1 MLRAASEPAVIFVI
15 IAISFFLVQLTY
27 AGIGGAFQVV
37 PSGSA
42 ATPSANSL
50 SLSGGN
56 AAASVAFALSS
67 ASGGNVKCSNY
78 CNTGGPYGGSACA
91 STAYTTTPTTCYV
104 SETFNTVYQQA
115 SNPLFGTP
123 QYTSPYYQSPADR
136 VSSYNVYN
144 APWFLTCPL
153 NPNNAPNPLD
163 SRLFY
168 TSPYNNNQY
177 PFVAGDVCLAN
188 TQTLTTQMT
197 LPVSITWDTSTPASA
212 SVGTL
217 STQNGARLQ
226 ISLLAYSPEFQSGL
240 QNIISSTYYNS
251 SYIFQNP
258 PAVAQNSIWT
268 WSAVFANFGGSA
280 PDTQTVS
287 ATPIIDKSWQI
298 PQSSDDDSGG
308 ALSGASNSS
317 RGAGTANQSLLAGSG
332 GSGSAQSKPS
342 VSLSGGSATSRQADF
357 ATASCPPG
365 SVCAPLGVCAGEG
378 GICVAQ
384 GSCSASYCCCSVNGG
399 TSTVPTSTTSTTS
412 ISTTSTIA
420 STTTSISTTTTIE
433 TYPCQYSYTY
443 SETTS
448 LQSVSNVQ
456 IPFNEVVTQNIG
468 GTPQVSYNKFDTP
481 ILPYFTYSFSVPSQD
496 SQLMSLS
503 YDIFGP
509 WNYYTPANSI
519 DLFPI
524 DTPARFYVSYN
535 GVLVSGPADSL
546 GSLTSLQGLFSS
558 IGNMLNN
565 MLNLANLGNML
576 HLNSG
581 NKLGNPLVSDPISVA
596 ANPNDYIYVL
606 NQSSSN
612 GDYYISVLRLIPHG
626 YYNSSSYPPSSVPSV
641 SVDSSQ
647 QAQGLQQYTNN
658 WKSYWGNVIDMQ
670 NQTTYVI
677 RSIDLGTSQ
686 LTDPNTFIGHY
697 LTAALINMKCDIKNP
712 AQCRFI
718 LQFTPTNISVDDY
731 GDVFITGDS
740 EVAGFCSNLFT
751 QIAGWIA
758 GSTPIIQLLQQEF
771 GISVPV
777 GYYPCIYQ
785 GENIIKIPDANGPA
799 VPTPNQMENIT
810 GTWTAWSGVPTL
822 TEIAASPTGGL
833 VFVGGPNSGYLEEFN
848 GQSLSNVG
856 SVSLSFNVTT
866 STSVGQNIVLNIPY
880 YLQNGGLYNLSIP
893 GLYSSGANFN
903 PATDFD
909 KASYHHVLGLQ
920 DVNGYLYVLDDW
932 SAGLNSQSCY
942 TFYSCPNANMNMLMV
957 RVLNSTGFSVPL
969 SPTLFNDLY
978 QQQQCYAT
986 GQVSLLGQCTSTPP
1000 GSQVQCNPSNYCS
1013 LYSTIC
1019 SGGGSNGNS
1028 PPKYK
1033 YECAASGTQTSTYYE
1048 TATGIYGNTTT
1059 YPPYGWVLS
1068 ANITVNGQAPIN
1080 FCSSAYNAGTNN
1092 PACGWNPE
1100 NLPPNY
1106 KGNFKPIGPA
1116 LANAYVAP
1124 QDVGFTVNYND
1135 TINLIIK
1142 PGSTG
1147 SWHLCTAFG
1156 VLPYPCYTTITS
1168 PHYDE
1173 LIVGTTLN
1181 VENYTKLFDG
1191 ESLQPV
1197 YCLTDSQADSS
1208 PSMCQY
1214 LNSVSYM
1221 KAPVYTVTNP
1231 FRYLESLGT
1240 AQQLTFAGEIYS
1252 NLPPG
1257 AASQSC
1263 ASILTNGQFC
1273 SGTGYSSQG
1282 PPKLSI
1288 QQSPVNWGIGDQIT
1302 VQSATATNTVE
1313 ILIDGQVVASTQG
1326 QVTYTICS
1334 TIQTCLSAGTH
1345 QIEGE
1350 DVTSGQS
1357 TSTTLTVNPTPL
1369 LTLSPPVQVEGNPE
1383 YITANSFNGADSV
1396 ELLINGQI
1404 VAGPSPGSVS
1414 YTESNLA
1421 PSAYTV
1427 EALDTSNNQQSTATL
1442 YVVSSSVGSA
1452 SSSQQTALTESL
1464 ASQIAGNVIVPY
1476 EYTYQLTQTWGN
1488 PSPTANGPYHN
1499 GVIAVTDSDDYQY
1512 ANNNGCPT
1520 TGVFAQQG
1528 TTSSSTTSVFSYALT
1543 QGSSNQL
1550 AALIEGGPTYLHDIF
1565 NNDYFVPNLTD
1576 NNLILPPQI
1585 RYVINNDKLWA
1596 TIYVNSTLCP
1606 STGSSL
1612 DCSRNSQLVLNA
1624 TNNTIY
1630 QVMYYMQTSPNNAG
1644 QALGGY
1650 KVFGSSLLSQPSYSA
1665 SLVHGTPAVFASN
1678 AAVFN
1683 SISLFEPTSVPLFSY
1698 YKQVVY
1704 DSPLDLYLNGTTY
1717 ANSGYSGLSL
1727 LGYQRLT
1734 YVFVDRFGNRVY
1746 APIDADIAYP
1756 VTVTLNVQSTPSLSN
1771 PNSTTVDITGQA
1783 GIFSNLGSVFT
1794 PLGPNNSIYLYY
1806 DKDLNFVHYNPI
1818 TDPTN
1823 AIYCAYS
1830 ANAPWALNCTPSNPI
1845 LAGHTANSNQITYA
1859 PTYNALGVCGP
1870 PPAGLLEKSVR
1881 ACNIYGLQNLPTTC
1895 PATGMGSEEFCA
1907 PVYANG
1913 TGFCTSQL
1921 GLIGIAKTGVDG
1933 TFNAII
1939 TACGSRIDQILAKFY
1954 GYPGPEPVQVSQPPL
1969 YLAENSVGSY
1979 SGVIDTTNNINYQ
1992 YAPSKQAV
2000 AVFQI
2005 GEFLLSYNDIGALAI
2020 IASIL
2025 TALALLYLKRR

>member
-15 IAISFFLVQLTY
+15 IAISFFLVQLAY
-27 AGIGGAFQVV
+27 AGIGGAFQGM

-42 ATPSANSL
+42 ATQSAHNL

-56 AAASVAFALSS
+56 AAASVAAALSS

-78 CNTGGPYGGSACA
+78 CNTGGPYGGSACT
-91 STAYTTTPTTCYV
+91 STAYVPTSPTTCYV

-115 SNPLFGTP
+115 SNPLFGSP
-123 QYTSPYYQSPADR
+123 EYISPYYQSPANS

-153 NPNNAPNPLD
+153 NPNNPANPLD

-212 SVGTL
+212 SVSSL
-217 STQNGARLQ
+217 SIQNGARLQ

-258 PAVAQNSIWT
+258 PAAAQNSIWT

-287 ATPIIDKSWQI
+287 ATPTIDKSWQI

-308 ALSGASNSS
+308 ALSGAGNSS
-317 RGAGTANQSLLAGSG
+317 TGAETANQSLLAGSG
-332 GSGSAQSKPS
+332 GSGSAQSKRNA
-342 VSLSGGSATSRQADF
+342 SLSGLSTITTTTPSS
-357 ATASCPPG
+357 TTPASTGIFVLPI
-365 SVCAPLGVCAGEG
+365 G
-378 GICVAQ
+378 GHTT
-384 GSCSASYCCCSVNGG
+384 
-399 TSTVPTSTTSTTS
+399 TSTSTSTSTSTTTTQM
-412 ISTTSTIA
+412 
-420 STTTSISTTTTIE
+420 TTTIE
-433 TYPCQYSYTY
+433 TYTCQYSYTY

-456 IPFNEVVTQNIG
+456 IPFNEVVTQNTG
-468 GTPQVSYNKFDTP
+468 GTPKVSYNTFDTP

-524 DTPARFYVSYN
+524 DTPDRFYVSYN

-558 IGNMLNN
+558 IGNILNN
-565 MLNLANLGNML
+565 IQNLANLGNML

-647 QAQGLQQYTNN
+647 QAQGLQQYVNN

-677 RSIDLGTSQ
+677 NSV
-686 LTDPNTFIGHY
+686 
-697 LTAALINMKCDIKNP
+697 DITTLLANYKYCTQP
-712 AQCRFI
+712 TGGGRGYSRGYCYS
-718 LQFTPTNISVDDY
+718 FTPENISVDDY
-731 GDVFITGDS
+731 GNVYISGYFSYSNKPGLAKITGLLS
-740 EVAGFCSNLFT
+740 GSPNASHSGS
-751 QIAGWIA
+751 GWTINA
-758 GSTPIIQLLQQEF
+758 TATYP
-771 GISVPV
+771 SV
-777 GYYPCIYQ
+777 
-785 GENIIKIPDANGPA
+785 
-799 VPTPNQMENIT
+799 
-810 GTWTAWSGVPTL
+810 
-822 TEIAASPTGGL
+822 AASPTGGL
-833 VFVGGPNSGYLEEFN
+833 VFLGGPNSGYLEEFN
-848 GQSLSNVG
+848 GQSLLNVG
-856 SVSLSFNVTT
+856 SVSLSFNVT
-866 STSVGQNIVLNIPY
+866 SSASAGQNIALNIPY

-893 GLYSSGANFN
+893 GLYSSGTNFN
-903 PATDFD
+903 PGTDFD
-909 KASYHHVLGLQ
+909 KANYHHVLGLQ

-932 SAGLNSQSCY
+932 SAGLNSQKCY
-942 TFYSCPNANMNMLMV
+942 TLYHCPNANMNMLMV
-957 RVLNSTGFSVPL
+957 RVLNSTGFSVPI

-986 GQVSLLGQCTSTPP
+986 GQVNLLGQCTSSEPT
-1000 GSQVQCNPSNYCS
+1000 SNQAQCNPSNYCS
-1013 LYSTIC
+1013 IQSTGIC
-1019 SGGGSNGNS
+1019 KNGGGQGSEESATQFTYG
-1028 PPKYK
+1028 
-1033 YECAASGTQTSTYYE
+1033 CVASGTQTSTYYE
-1048 TATGIYGNTTT
+1048 TATGIFGNTPT

-1068 ANITVNGQAPIN
+1068 ANITVSGWAPIN

-1100 NLPPNY
+1100 HLPPNY
-1106 KGNFKPIGPA
+1106 KGNFKPIGPG
-1116 LANAYVAP
+1116 LADVYVAP

-1142 PGSTG
+1142 SGTAG
-1147 SWHLCTAFG
+1147 SWHLCTAVG
-1156 VLPYPCYTTITS
+1156 VLPYPCYTSSTS

-1208 PSMCQY
+1208 SSMCQY

-1221 KAPVYTVTNP
+1221 NAPVYTVTNP

-1263 ASILTNGQFC
+1263 ASILTNGQTC
-1273 SGTGYSSQG
+1273 SGTSYSSQG
-1282 PPKLSI
+1282 PPALSI

-1326 QVTYTICS
+1326 MVTYTICS
-1334 TIQTCLSAGTH
+1334 TIQNCLSAGNH

-1369 LTLSPPVQVEGNPE
+1369 LTLFPTVQVEGNSE

-1396 ELLINGQI
+1396 ELQINGQI

-1414 YTESNLA
+1414 YTENSLT
-1421 PSAYTV
+1421 PSEYTV
-1427 EALDTSNNQQSTATL
+1427 EALDTNNNQQSTATL
-1442 YVVSSSVGSA
+1442 YVVSNNVGSA
-1452 SSSQQTALTESL
+1452 SSSQQSALTESL
-1464 ASQIAGNVIVPY
+1464 ASQISGYVIVPY
-1476 EYTYQLTQTWGN
+1476 EYTYKLTQTWGN
-1488 PSPTANGPYHN
+1488 PSPTAGGAYHN
-1499 GVIAVTDSDDYQY
+1499 GVIAVTDSDDYQ
-1512 ANNNGCPT
+1512 NGCPT
-1520 TGVFAQQG
+1520 TDVFAQQG

-1550 AALIEGGPTYLHDIF
+1550 AAVIEGGPTYLHDIF

-1585 RYVINNDKLWA
+1585 QYVIKNDRLWA

-1606 STGSSL
+1606 SRGSSL

-1630 QVMYYMQTSPNNAG
+1630 QVMYYMQTSPNSVG

-1650 KVFGSSLLSQPSYSA
+1650 KVFGSSIISLPSYSA
-1665 SLVHGTPAVFASN
+1665 SLVHGTNAVFTSK

-1683 SISLFEPTSVPLFSY
+1683 YTSLFEPTSVPLFSY

-1704 DSPLDLYLNGTTY
+1704 DSPLDLYLNGTAY

-1756 VTVTLNVQSTPSLSN
+1756 VTVTLNVQATPSLSN
-1771 PNSTTVDITGQA
+1771 PNSTTVNITGQA
-1783 GIFSNLGSVFT
+1783 GVFSNLGSAFT

-1806 DKDLNFVHYNPI
+1806 DKDLNFVNYNPI

-1823 AIYCAYS
+1823 AIYCAYG
-1830 ANAPWALNCTPSNPI
+1830 ANAPWALDCTPSNPV
-1845 LAGHTANSNQITYA
+1845 LAGRTANGNQITYA
-1859 PTYNALGVCGP
+1859 PTYNASGVCGP
-1870 PPAGLLEKSVR
+1870 TPAGLLEKNVR
-1881 ACNIYGLQNLPTTC
+1881 VCNIYGLQNLPTTC

-1921 GLIGIAKTGVDG
+1921 GLIGIAKTGVNG
-1933 TFNAII
+1933 TFNAIV
-1939 TACGSRIDQILAKFY
+1939 TACGNRQDQILANFY

-2005 GEFLLSYNDIGALAI
+2005 GQFLLSYNDIGALAI